1 MSLSFL
7 ESNNEIISTRQEIDD
22 RVKENSDV
30 KMEM

>member
-1 MSLSFL
+1 MSFL

-30 KMEM
+30 KIEM